1 MSDATAKFKDLF
13 LAEADDQLALLASLL
28 LEIEKDPTN
37 REMYQSLMRSAHTVK
52 GSAATMGYSALSSLA
67 HSLEDIFRACETG
80 TIALDKNA
88 VDIALSAADR
98 MKESLRSIKDENKE
112 TETNDLVSRLAEFLA
127 GATTAQA
134 GSTQNVVPQGEPP
147 AAPPEKE
154 FIYTVPSSIR
164 VDVERLNALM
174 GLFEEMLMVRL
185 KLDTILEPAQALVR
199 TITDPAVKQ
208 RIYFLDEFKTLFGAL
223 ARSLSDMQS
232 ELLRVR
238 LVPLEQLFT
247 QFPRMVRDLAQREK
261 KEVKFEVVGG
271 DVALDRTVLEGL
283 GGALAHLLRNAVDH
297 GIATSGTV
305 RLVAKRVNDRVHVIV
320 EDDGVGIDHEAIR
333 TLAVA
338 RGLIGA
344 DDAELL
350 RKNEI
355 ADLLFHKNI
364 STSPT
369 VTDISGRGVGLSAV
383 RAFAQEVGG
392 RVSVFS
398 PIAAS
403 GGTRFVLDLPVSL
416 ATVEVL
422 LVESSG
428 FTFAIPFANVVHTV
442 NFPEHAIV
450 SSVHQES
457 VVIDE
462 KLVPLLRLDHIL
474 KITFA
479 AMLRP
484 KKATDTDERLAVLL
498 RSGEREVALLVDR
511 CVGEQEL
518 LVKSLPPLLRD
529 VKGFS
534 GSALLPDGRTILL
547 LDAQGLLTQAFN
559 DILEQH

>member
-13 LAEADDQLALLASLL
+13 LAEADDQLTSLASLL

-37 REMYQSLMRSAHTVK
+37 REIYQSLMRNAHTVK
-52 GSAATMGYSALSSLA
+52 GSAATMGYTALSNLA

-80 TIALDKNA
+80 TIALDKKA
-88 VDIALSAADR
+88 IDIALSAADR
-98 MKESLRSIKDENKE
+98 MKDSLLSIKEQDKE
-112 TETNDLVSRLAEFLA
+112 AETDDLVSRLAEFLA
-127 GATTAQA
+127 GASAA
-134 GSTQNVVPQGEPP
+134 GSTPNTTPQPQP
-147 AAPPEKE
+147 SAAPLEKE
-154 FIYTVPSSIR
+154 FTYTVPSSIR

-208 RIYFLDEFKTLFGAL
+208 RIYFLDEFKTLFGTL

-457 VVIDE
+457 VVVDE
-462 KLVPLLRLDHIL
+462 KLVPLLRLDRIL

>member
-13 LAEADDQLALLASLL
+13 LTEAEDQLTSLASLL

-37 REMYQSLMRSAHTVK
+37 REIYQSLMRNAHTVK
-52 GSAATMGYSALSSLA
+52 GSAATMGYAALSNLA

-80 TIALDKNA
+80 TIALDKKA
-88 VDIALSAADR
+88 IDIALSAADR
-98 MKESLRSIKDENKE
+98 MKDSLLSIKEQDKE
-112 TETNDLVSRLAEFLA
+112 AETDDLVSRLAEFLA
-127 GATTAQA
+127 GASAE
-134 GSTQNVVPQGEPP
+134 GSTPNTTPQPQP
-147 AAPPEKE
+147 SAAPLEKE
-154 FIYTVPSSIR
+154 FTYTVPSSIR

-208 RIYFLDEFKTLFGAL
+208 RIYFLDEFKTLFGTL

-261 KEVKFEVVGG
+261 KEVNFEVSGG

-297 GIATSGTV
+297 GIATSGTI

-320 EDDGVGIDHEAIR
+320 EDDGVGIDHEAILA
-333 TLAVA
+333 LAVT
-338 RGLIGA
+338 RGLLNA

-350 RKNEI
+350 HKNEI

-383 RAFAQEVGG
+383 RAFAQDVGG

-398 PIAAS
+398 PITPS

-457 VVIDE
+457 VVVDE
-462 KLVPLLRLDHIL
+462 KLVPLLRLDRIL

-484 KKATDTDERLAVLL
+484 KKMTETDERLAVLL
-498 RSGEREVALLVDR
+498 RLGEREVALLVDR